1 VSDAHT
7 WSVPEVNEWLTT
19 TIAQAFPDD
28 VWVEGEICNLS
39 RSARGHVYFTLIEPG
54 DDRRSASSSLS
65 VTLFDWYRQKVN
77 LALRRAGGAVRM
89 EDGVRVR
96 IRGHL
101 ELYAAKGQVQLRMI
115 AIDPAF
121 TLGDLAVQ
129 REKIL
134 AALAADGLLDANAR
148 IAVIDLPLRVGLVT
162 SLGSAA
168 HADFVHELDA
178 SGIGFELIA
187 VDARVQGA
195 EADLT
200 IAAALSELHR
210 RTVNVIALVRGGG
223 ARTDLAAFDS
233 ELIARAIAASPI
245 PVWTGI
251 GHEIDRTVADEVAHT
266 AFKTPTACAGALV
279 ERVRFASTQAE
290 RAWARIASMAIERL
304 DAERDEMRATAR
316 LVAVQARARCDDGA
330 HRLTRDGHR
339 LEHVA
344 SRCADQA
351 QNRLELVARSIG
363 PAARRHLERNQAS
376 LADRRRRL
384 VAESPRRLEQA
395 ARTLDAMEARARA
408 YDPART
414 LARGWSITRDAA
426 GQVVRDVTGVSAGDE
441 LTTTLASGTVR
452 STVTEATDEREL
464 ERRSE
469 PGG

>member
-7 WSVPEVNEWLTT
+7 WSVPEVNDWLAT

-28 VWVEGEICNLS
+28 LWVEGEICNLS

-101 ELYAAKGQVQLRMI
+101 ELYAAKGQVQFRMF

-121 TLGDLAVQ
+121 TLGDLAIQ
-129 REKIL
+129 RERIL
-134 AALAADGLLDANAR
+134 ASLAADGLLDANAR
-148 IAVIDLPLRVGLVT
+148 LALPDLPLRVGLVT

-168 HADFVHELDA
+168 HADFLHELEV
-178 SGIGFELIA
+178 SGIGFELVA
-187 VDARVQGA
+187 VDARVQGV

-200 IAAALSELHR
+200 IAAALTELQLR
-210 RTVNVIALVRGGG
+210 GADVIALVRGGG

-233 ELIARAIAASPI
+233 ELIARAIASSPI

-266 AFKTPTACAGALV
+266 SFKTPTACAGALV
-279 ERVRFASTQAE
+279 ERVRFAADQAE
-290 RAWARIASMAIERL
+290 RAWTRIAALAVENL
-304 DAERDEMRATAR
+304 DGARDDMRAIAR
-316 LVAVQARARCDDGA
+316 LLAVQARARCDDGA

-339 LEHVA
+339 LEHAA
-344 SRCADQA
+344 SRCAA
-351 QNRLELVARSIG
+351 EANNRLELAARSLG
-363 PAARRHLERNQAS
+363 PAARRHLDRGEAA
-376 LADRRRRL
+376 LTDRRRRL
-384 VAESPRRLEQA
+384 LAAPPRALEQA
-395 ARTLDAMEARARA
+395 RRELDGIEARARA
-408 YDPART
+408 NDPARI
-414 LARGWSITRDAA
+414 LARGWSITRDANGA
-426 GQVVRDVTGVSAGDE
+426 VVRHVAQVSVGSE
-441 LTTTLASGTVR
+441 LTTTLTGGTVR
-452 STVTEATDEREL
+452 STVIEAVDDETF
-464 ERRSE
+464 ERGSDQ
-469 PGG
+469 GD

>member
-1 VSDAHT
+1 MSDAHT

-187 VDARVQGA
+187 
-195 EADLT
+195 
-200 IAAALSELHR
+200 
-210 RTVNVIALVRGGG
+210 
-223 ARTDLAAFDS
+223 
-233 ELIARAIAASPI
+233 RAIAASPI

-290 RAWARIASMAIERL
+290 RAWARKRTTPRRVPQLSAPWLS
-304 DAERDEMRATAR
+304 
-316 LVAVQARARCDDGA
+316 
-330 HRLTRDGHR
+330 
-339 LEHVA
+339 
-344 SRCADQA
+344 
-351 QNRLELVARSIG
+351 ARSGSSMVPPTI
-363 PAARRHLERNQAS
+363 
-376 LADRRRRL
+376 
-384 VAESPRRLEQA
+384 
-395 ARTLDAMEARARA
+395 
-408 YDPART
+408 
-414 LARGWSITRDAA
+414 A
-426 GQVVRDVTGVSAGDE
+426 G
-441 LTTTLASGTVR
+441 
-452 STVTEATDEREL
+452 ATWK
-464 ERRSE
+464 S
-469 PGG
+469 